1 VSAITAIFAA
11 LAAYLQIK
19 LVTARYDL
27 QRRIEGDVRHAEER
41 IDQLRA
47 RGGPADQ
54 LAADRL
60 REQIIRANGVVANLP
75 AASPSPHG
83 GDGGS
88 NS

>member
-47 RGGPADQ
+47 RGGPADH

-60 REQIIRANGVVANLP
+60 REQIIRSNGVVANLSTTSP
-75 AASPSPHG
+75 ATHL
-83 GDGGS
+83 GDGGGHS
-88 NS
+88 